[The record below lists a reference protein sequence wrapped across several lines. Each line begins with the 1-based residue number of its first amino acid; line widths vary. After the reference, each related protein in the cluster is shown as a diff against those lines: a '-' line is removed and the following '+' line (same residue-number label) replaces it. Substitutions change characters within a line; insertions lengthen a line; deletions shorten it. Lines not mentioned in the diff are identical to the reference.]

1 MMARLGTKA
10 KTERIGKEA
19 RLNHL
24 VIKRAVKGS
33 GLTEEKIA
41 EVLGITDKHLRNL
54 MKKDFNVS
62 LELCHKIMLC
72 FELSYHEV
80 VVVYEETE
88 LFS

>member
-54 MKKDFNVS
+54 N
-62 LELCHKIMLC
+62 
-72 FELSYHEV
+72 
-80 VVVYEETE
+80 ETG
-88 LFS
+88 F